1 MTQGLPATADYLP
14 TPSLLHPSRASWIA
28 LALPIVLLATPARA
42 STPPDDGDP
51 PVIRVVGHPD
61 PEGLLPDQT
70 ASKAVSAISSDFIAK
85 QAPTLNAFQL
95 VNLLPGANV
104 SSSDPYG
111 LSTSSSLTLRG
122 LGQDEIGVLLEGA
135 PQNDIGYYFAYPAQF
150 ADAENVRQVALTQ
163 GAVDI
168 DSPTVGGA
176 GGLLSVSLDDPH
188 ARRGGQIDLSLGSYA
203 EKRAF
208 VRFDTGDIA
217 GTGLKAFLSYSYNR
231 ADNWRGAGFDTR
243 SHVDAKLL
251 DEWGDGDRASVSVSF
266 NDADTSTYPSPTLA
280 DWQAEGR
287 GFNFDK
293 HYTDGDTNYWRLYRS
308 PFRNIYASAPVHL
321 VLSDRLTLD
330 STTYLQFGYGNSPY
344 GTQLTSEGNFLGTEA
359 LAPIALPGGGDVA
372 TVLGNF
378 TGNQFRAGNVTK
390 FNFRAGANRFTAG
403 LWFDD
408 GTDHDVQSYTAI
420 GADGHPTDPWGYID
434 NAIRTADGRLLAFEN
449 ERTTTVTK
457 GFFVADSIDVTP
469 RLTIDIG
476 FKGVDVLHNGRNY
489 LPGPQSQVR
498 FDSFAALPR
507 AAVHYRIDD
516 RQQIFANVTTNFRAP
531 DEYTLYN
538 SYDGALLSGQGT
550 TKLKNEYSVSE
561 ELGYRYIG
569 ANLSASLTAFHY
581 HFRNRQL
588 ATVIDAGGGALIN
601 STINAGQQTS
611 YGVDGELD
619 YRPAKGV
626 SLYVSGEYLHARID
640 DDLPVDGDL
649 LPTKGK
655 HAVSSPTFQ
664 AGLGG
669 TYDDGRLFG
678 SFALKY
684 VGRQYSTFT
693 NDESIKGYATLD
705 MSVGVHL
712 AGLIDAQRT
721 DLRLNLINA
730 TNPHVL
736 SGVEAISTNAQ
747 DTIGR
752 NGTLIAG
759 SPPAYYIGSGR
770 ALVATVSRAF

>member
-1 MTQGLPATADYLP
+1 MIVERGARGLGALYSGAAW
-14 TPSLLHPSRASWIA
+14 RA
-28 LALPIVLLATPARA
+28 LAMPALLLASSAHA
-42 STPPDDGDP
+42 AAAPDDADP
-51 PVIRVVGHPD
+51 ASIRVVGRPD
-61 PEGLLPDQT
+61 PEGLLPAQT
-70 ASKAVSAISSDFIAK
+70 APKAVSAISADFISK

-95 VNLLPGANV
+95 VGLLPGANV

-111 LSTSSSLTLRG
+111 LSVSSSLTLRG
-122 LGQDEIGVLLEGA
+122 LGQDEIGVLMEGA
-135 PQNDIGYYFAYPAQF
+135 PQNDIGYYYAYPSQL
-150 ADAENVRQVALTQ
+150 ADAENIRQISLSQ

-176 GGLLSVSLDDPH
+176 GGLLSLSLDDPH
-188 ARRGGQIDLSLGSYA
+188 ARRGALVDLSLGSYA
-203 EKRAF
+203 ERRAF
-208 VRFDTGDIA
+208 VRLDSGTIGA
-217 GTGLKAFLSYSYNR
+217 TGLKAFLSYSYNR

-251 DEWGDGDRASVSVSF
+251 DEWGDGNRASVSVSF

-287 GFNFDK
+287 GFNYDK
-293 HYTDGDTNYWRLYRS
+293 HYSDGDTNYWRLYRS
-308 PFRNIYASAPVHL
+308 PFRNIYVSAPVH
-321 VLSDRLTLD
+321 VALSDRLTLD
-330 STTYLQFGYGNSPY
+330 STSYVQFGYGNSPY
-344 GTQLTSEGNFLGTEA
+344 GTTLGETGNYLGTEA
-359 LAPIALPGGGDVA
+359 LAPIALPGAEGGEA

-378 TGNQFRAGNVTK
+378 TGNQFRAGNVSK
-390 FNFRAGANRFTAG
+390 IGLQLGAHRLVAG

-420 GADGHPTDPWGYID
+420 NADGHPTDPWGYVD
-434 NAIRTADGRLLAFEN
+434 NAIRTADGRLLAYEN
-449 ERTTTVTK
+449 ERTRTVTK
-457 GFFVADSIDVTP
+457 GFFLADSITVTP
-469 RLTIDIG
+469 RLTLDIG
-476 FKGVDVLHNGRNY
+476 FKGVDVLHHGRND
-489 LPGPQSQVR
+489 LPGPQSRVR

-507 AAVHYRIDD
+507 AAAHYQIDD
-516 RQQIFANVTTNFRAP
+516 RQQLFANVTTNFRAP

-538 SYDGALLSGQGT
+538 SYDGGEISGQGT

-588 ATVIDAGGGALIN
+588 ATVIDDGGALIN
-601 STINAGQQTS
+601 STINAGRQTS
-611 YGVDGELD
+611 YGLDGEID

-640 DDLPVDGDL
+640 DDLPVDDDY
-649 LPTKGK
+649 LPTRGK
-655 HAVSSPTFQ
+655 HAVSSPTVQ
-664 AGLGG
+664 LGLGG

-678 SFALKY
+678 SAALKY
-684 VGRQYSTFT
+684 VGRQYATFT

-705 MSVGVHL
+705 LSVGVHL

-747 DTIGR
+747 DTVGR
-752 NGTLIAG
+752 NDTLIAG
-759 SPPAYYIGSGR
+759 SPPAYYVGSGR